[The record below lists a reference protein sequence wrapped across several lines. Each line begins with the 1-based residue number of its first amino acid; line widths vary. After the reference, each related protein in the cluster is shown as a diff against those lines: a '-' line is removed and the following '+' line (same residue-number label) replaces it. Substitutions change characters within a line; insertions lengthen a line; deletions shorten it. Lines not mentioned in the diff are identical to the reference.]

1 MTRPIRPAGVDQDRP
16 LPPGRSEPEGSGMIS
31 TRRSILAALLASP
44 ALGLAEINF
53 ASADTTLDLDLT
65 PDCRDGDEHTVAQTE
80 GPYFKPNAPLKRD
93 LAIDA
98 PRGERMTIGG
108 LVLDTACRP
117 LPRTLVQ
124 IWHADELGAYDTK
137 GYKLRG
143 YQYTDDDG
151 RWWFSTI
158 MPAAYAGRTRH
169 YHVKVQKP
177 RGRIL
182 TTQLYFPNERLND
195 QDSLFD
201 RRLVMRVSSSD
212 EGRFGRFDF
221 VV

>member
-1 MTRPIRPAGVDQDRP
+1 MA
-16 LPPGRSEPEGSGMIS
+16 S
-31 TRRSILAALLASP
+31 TRRSVLAALIASP
-44 ALGLAEINF
+44 VLAMADNDL
-53 ASADTTLDLDLT
+53 SAAAPTFGLDLT

-93 LAIDA
+93 LAVDA
-98 PRGERMTIGG
+98 PGGERMTIGG

-124 IWHADELGAYDTK
+124 IWHADESGAYDTK

-143 YQYTDDDG
+143 YQYADDDG

-158 MPAAYAGRTRH
+158 VPAAYAGRTRH
-169 YHVKVQKP
+169 YHFKVQRP

-182 TTQLYFPNERLND
+182 TTQLYFPGEI
-195 QDSLFD
+195 
-201 RRLVMRVSSSD
+201 
-212 EGRFGRFDF
+212 GRAH
-221 VV
+221 V

>member
-1 MTRPIRPAGVDQDRP
+1 MD
-16 LPPGRSEPEGSGMIS
+16 S
-31 TRRSILAALLASP
+31 TRRSVLAALIASP
-44 ALGLAEINF
+44 VLAMADGDLSAAAPTLG
-53 ASADTTLDLDLT
+53 LDLT
-65 PDCRDGDEHTVAQTE
+65 PDCRDGDEHTVAETE

-93 LAIDA
+93 LAVDA
-98 PRGERMTIGG
+98 PRGERITIGG

-124 IWHADELGAYDTK
+124 IWHADESGAYDTK

-143 YQYTDDDG
+143 YQYADDDG

-158 MPAAYAGRTRH
+158 VPAAYAGRTRH

-182 TTQLYFPNERLND
+182 TTQLYFPDERLND

>member
-1 MTRPIRPAGVDQDRP
+1 MA
-16 LPPGRSEPEGSGMIS
+16 S
-31 TRRSILAALLASP
+31 TRRSVLAALIASP
-44 ALGLAEINF
+44 VLAM
-53 ASADTTLDLDLT
+53 ADSDLSAAAPTFGVDLT
-65 PDCRDGDEHTVAQTE
+65 PDCHDGDEHTVAQTE

-93 LAIDA
+93 LAVDA
-98 PRGERMTIGG
+98 PSGERMTIGG

-117 LPRTLVQ
+117 VPKTLVQ

-137 GYKLRG
+137 GYRLRG
-143 YQYTDDDG
+143 YQYADDDG

-158 MPAAYAGRTRH
+158 VPAGYAGRTRH

-182 TTQLYFPNERLND
+182 TTQLYFPGERLND

>member
-1 MTRPIRPAGVDQDRP
+1 MA
-16 LPPGRSEPEGSGMIS
+16 S
-31 TRRSILAALLASP
+31 TRRSVLAALIASP
-44 ALGLAEINF
+44 VLAMADNDL
-53 ASADTTLDLDLT
+53 SAAAPTFGLDLT

-93 LAIDA
+93 LAVDA
-98 PRGERMTIGG
+98 PGGERMTIGG

-124 IWHADELGAYDTK
+124 IWHADESGAYDTK

-143 YQYTDDDG
+143 YQYADDDG

-158 MPAAYAGRTRH
+158 VPAAYAGRTRH

-177 RGRIL
+177 HGRIL
-182 TTQLYFPNERLND
+182 TSQLYFPNERLNE

>member
-1 MTRPIRPAGVDQDRP
+1 MA
-16 LPPGRSEPEGSGMIS
+16 S
-31 TRRSILAALLASP
+31 TRRSVLAALIASP
-44 ALGLAEINF
+44 VLEMADNDL
-53 ASADTTLDLDLT
+53 SAAAPTFGLDLT

-93 LAIDA
+93 LAVDA
-98 PRGERMTIGG
+98 PGGEPMTIGG

-117 LPRTLVQ
+117 LPRALVQ
-124 IWHADELGAYDTK
+124 IWHADESGAYDTK

-143 YQYTDDDG
+143 YQYADDDG

-158 MPAAYAGRTRH
+158 VPAAYAGRTRH

-177 RGRIL
+177 HGRIL
-182 TTQLYFPNERLND
+182 TSQLYFPNERLNE

>member
-1 MTRPIRPAGVDQDRP
+1 MA
-16 LPPGRSEPEGSGMIS
+16 S
-31 TRRSILAALLASP
+31 TRRSVLAALIASP
-44 ALGLAEINF
+44 VLAM
-53 ASADTTLDLDLT
+53 ADSDLSAAAPTFGLDLT
-65 PDCRDGDEHTVAQTE
+65 PDCRDGDEHTVVQTE

-93 LAIDA
+93 LAVDA
-98 PRGERMTIGG
+98 PSGERIIIGG
-108 LVLDTACRP
+108 FVLDTACRP
-117 LPRTLVQ
+117 VPKTLVQ

-143 YQYTDDDG
+143 YQYADDDG
-151 RWWFSTI
+151 RWWFSTVV
-158 MPAAYAGRTRH
+158 PAAYAGRTRH

-182 TTQLYFPNERLND
+182 TTQLYFPGERLND

>member
-1 MTRPIRPAGVDQDRP
+1 MA
-16 LPPGRSEPEGSGMIS
+16 S
-31 TRRSILAALLASP
+31 TRRSVLAALIASP
-44 ALGLAEINF
+44 VLAMADNDL
-53 ASADTTLDLDLT
+53 SAAAPTFGLDLT

-93 LAIDA
+93 LAVDA
-98 PRGERMTIGG
+98 PGGEPMTIGG

-117 LPRTLVQ
+117 LPRALVQ
-124 IWHADELGAYDTK
+124 IWHADESGAYDTK

-143 YQYTDDDG
+143 YQYADDDG

-158 MPAAYAGRTRH
+158 VPAAYAGRTRH

-182 TTQLYFPNERLND
+182 TSQLYFPNERLND

>member
-1 MTRPIRPAGVDQDRP
+1 LTRGTPRGLFGSNAKRME
-16 LPPGRSEPEGSGMIS
+16 RSMIS
-31 TRRSILAALLASP
+31 TRRSVLAAMLTSP
-44 ALGLAEINF
+44 ALALTEINLT
-53 ASADTTLDLDLT
+53 AAETTLGLDLT
-65 PDCRDGDEHTVAQTE
+65 PDCHDGEDHTVAQTE
-80 GPYFKPNAPLKRD
+80 GPYFKPSAPLRRD
-93 LAIDA
+93 LAVDA

-108 LVLDTACRP
+108 LVLDPACRP
-117 LPRTLVQ
+117 VPKARVQ
-124 IWHADELGAYDTK
+124 IWHADASGAYDNK
-137 GYKLRG
+137 GYRLRG
-143 YQYTDDDG
+143 YQYADDDG

-158 MPAAYAGRTRH
+158 VPAAYPGRTRH

-182 TTQLYFPNERLND
+182 TTQLYFPGERLND

-212 EGRFGRFDF
+212 DGRFGRFDF

>member
-1 MTRPIRPAGVDQDRP
+1 MA
-16 LPPGRSEPEGSGMIS
+16 S
-31 TRRSILAALLASP
+31 TRRSVLAALIASP
-44 ALGLAEINF
+44 VLAMADNDL
-53 ASADTTLDLDLT
+53 SAAAPTFGLDLT

-93 LAIDA
+93 LAVDA
-98 PRGERMTIGG
+98 PGGERMTIGG

-124 IWHADELGAYDTK
+124 IWHADESGAYDAK

-143 YQYTDDDG
+143 YQYADDDG

-158 MPAAYAGRTRH
+158 VPAAYAGRTRH

-177 RGRIL
+177 HGRIL
-182 TTQLYFPNERLND
+182 TSQLYFPNERLNE

>member
-1 MTRPIRPAGVDQDRP
+1 MA
-16 LPPGRSEPEGSGMIS
+16 S
-31 TRRSILAALLASP
+31 TRRSVVAALIASP
-44 ALGLAEINF
+44 FLAMGNNDL
-53 ASADTTLDLDLT
+53 SAAAPTFGLDLT
-65 PDCRDGDEHTVAQTE
+65 PDCRDGDEQTVAQTE

-93 LAIDA
+93 LAVDA
-98 PRGERMTIGG
+98 PRGEPMTIGG

-117 LPRTLVQ
+117 VPRTLVQ
-124 IWHADELGAYDTK
+124 IWHADESGAYDTK

-143 YQYTDDDG
+143 YQYADDDG
-151 RWWFSTI
+151 HWWFSTI
-158 MPAAYAGRTRH
+158 VPAAYAGRTRH
-169 YHVKVQKP
+169 YHVKVQRP

>member
-1 MTRPIRPAGVDQDRP
+1 MA
-16 LPPGRSEPEGSGMIS
+16 S
-31 TRRSILAALLASP
+31 TRRSVLAALIASP
-44 ALGLAEINF
+44 VLAMADNDL
-53 ASADTTLDLDLT
+53 SAAAPTFGLDLT

-93 LAIDA
+93 LAADA
-98 PRGERMTIGG
+98 PRGERISIGG

-117 LPRTLVQ
+117 VPKTLVQ
-124 IWHADELGAYDTK
+124 IWHADELGAYDTA
-137 GYKLRG
+137 GYRLRG
-143 YQYTDDDG
+143 YQYSDDAG

-158 MPAAYAGRTRH
+158 VPAAYAGRTRH

-182 TTQLYFPNERLND
+182 TTQLYFPGERLND
-195 QDSLFD
+195 RDSLFD
-201 RRLVMRVSSSD
+201 RRLLLRISD
-212 EGRFGRFDF
+212 SDDGHFGRYDF

>member
-1 MTRPIRPAGVDQDRP
+1 MA
-16 LPPGRSEPEGSGMIS
+16 S
-31 TRRSILAALLASP
+31 TRRSVLAALIASP
-44 ALGLAEINF
+44 VLAMADNDL
-53 ASADTTLDLDLT
+53 SAAAPTFGLDLT

-93 LAIDA
+93 LAVDA
-98 PRGERMTIGG
+98 PGGERMTIGG

-124 IWHADELGAYDTK
+124 IWHADESGAYDTK

-143 YQYTDDDG
+143 YQYADDDG

-158 MPAAYAGRTRH
+158 VPAAYAGRTRH

-177 RGRIL
+177 HGRIL
-182 TTQLYFPNERLND
+182 TSQLYFPNERLNK

>member
-1 MTRPIRPAGVDQDRP
+1 MA
-16 LPPGRSEPEGSGMIS
+16 S
-31 TRRSILAALLASP
+31 TRRSVLAALIASP
-44 ALGLAEINF
+44 VLAI
-53 ASADTTLDLDLT
+53 ADSDLSAAAPSFGLDLT
-65 PDCRDGDEHTVAQTE
+65 PDCRDGDEHTVTQTE

-93 LAIDA
+93 LAVDA

-108 LVLDTACRP
+108 LVLDAACQP
-117 LPRTLVQ
+117 VPETLVQ

-143 YQYTDDDG
+143 YQYADDDG

-158 MPAAYAGRTRH
+158 VPAAYAGRTRH
-169 YHVKVQKP
+169 YHIKVQKP
-177 RGRIL
+177 HGRIL

-201 RRLVMRVSSSD
+201 RRLVMRVGSSD

>member
-1 MTRPIRPAGVDQDRP
+1 MA
-16 LPPGRSEPEGSGMIS
+16 S
-31 TRRSILAALLASP
+31 TRRSVLAALIASP
-44 ALGLAEINF
+44 VLAM
-53 ASADTTLDLDLT
+53 ADSDLSAAAPTFGLDLT
-65 PDCRDGDEHTVAQTE
+65 PDCHDGDEHTVAQTE

-93 LAIDA
+93 LAVDA

-117 LPRTLVQ
+117 VPKTLVQ

-143 YQYTDDDG
+143 YQYADDDG

-158 MPAAYAGRTRH
+158 VPAAYAGRTRH

-177 RGRIL
+177 HGRIL
-182 TTQLYFPNERLND
+182 TTQLYFPGERLNN

>member
-1 MTRPIRPAGVDQDRP
+1 MA
-16 LPPGRSEPEGSGMIS
+16 S
-31 TRRSILAALLASP
+31 TRRSVLAALIASP
-44 ALGLAEINF
+44 VLVMADSEL
-53 ASADTTLDLDLT
+53 SAAAPAFGLDLT
-65 PDCRDGDEHTVAQTE
+65 PACRDGDEQTVVQTE

-93 LAIDA
+93 LAVDA
-98 PRGERMTIGG
+98 PGGERMTIGG

-117 LPRTLVQ
+117 LPRALVQ
-124 IWHADELGAYDTK
+124 IWHADESGAYDTK

-143 YQYTDDDG
+143 YQYADDDG

-158 MPAAYAGRTRH
+158 VPAAYAGRTRH

-177 RGRIL
+177 HGRIL
-182 TTQLYFPNERLND
+182 TSQLYFPNERLNE

>member
-1 MTRPIRPAGVDQDRP
+1 MA
-16 LPPGRSEPEGSGMIS
+16 S
-31 TRRSILAALLASP
+31 TRRSVLAALMASP
-44 ALGLAEINF
+44 VLAMADNDL
-53 ASADTTLDLDLT
+53 SAAAPTFGLDLT

-93 LAIDA
+93 LAVDA
-98 PRGERMTIGG
+98 PGGEPMTIGG

-117 LPRTLVQ
+117 LPRALVQ
-124 IWHADELGAYDTK
+124 IWHADESGAYDTK

-143 YQYTDDDG
+143 YQYADDDG

-158 MPAAYAGRTRH
+158 VPAAYAGRTRH

-177 RGRIL
+177 HGRIL
-182 TTQLYFPNERLND
+182 TSQLYFPNERLNK

>member
-1 MTRPIRPAGVDQDRP
+1 
-16 LPPGRSEPEGSGMIS
+16 
-31 TRRSILAALLASP
+31 
-44 ALGLAEINF
+44 
-53 ASADTTLDLDLT
+53 
-65 PDCRDGDEHTVAQTE
+65 
-80 GPYFKPNAPLKRD
+80 
-93 LAIDA
+93 
-98 PRGERMTIGG
+98 MTIGG

-117 LPRTLVQ
+117 VPRTLVQ
-124 IWHADELGAYDTK
+124 IWHADELGVYDTK

-143 YQYTDDDG
+143 YQYADDDG

-158 MPAAYAGRTRH
+158 VPAAYAGRTRH

-182 TTQLYFPNERLND
+182 TTQLYFPGERLND

>member
-1 MTRPIRPAGVDQDRP
+1 MAR
-16 LPPGRSEPEGSGMIS
+16 
-31 TRRSILAALLASP
+31 TRRSVVAALMASP
-44 ALGLAEINF
+44 FLAMGNNDL
-53 ASADTTLDLDLT
+53 SAAAPTFGLDLT

-93 LAIDA
+93 LAVDA
-98 PRGERMTIGG
+98 PSGERMTIGG

-117 LPRTLVQ
+117 VPKTLVQ

-137 GYKLRG
+137 GYRLRG
-143 YQYTDDDG
+143 YQYADDDG

-158 MPAAYAGRTRH
+158 VPAAYAGRTRH

-177 RGRIL
+177 HGRIL
-182 TTQLYFPNERLND
+182 TSQLYFPNEPLNE
-195 QDSLFD
+195 QDGLFD
-201 RRLVMRVSSSD
+201 RGLVLRVSNSD
-212 EGRFGRFDF
+212 DGRLGRFDF